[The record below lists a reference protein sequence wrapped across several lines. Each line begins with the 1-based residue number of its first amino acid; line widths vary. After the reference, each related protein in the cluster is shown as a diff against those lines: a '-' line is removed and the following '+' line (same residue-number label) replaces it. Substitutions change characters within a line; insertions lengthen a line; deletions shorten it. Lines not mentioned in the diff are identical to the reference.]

1 MCRKKQ
7 NVVKQTELIAPI
19 EVESPYP
26 AQQGRTC
33 NEKRDHGL
41 TLTK

>member
-7 NVVKQTELIAPI
+7 NVAKQTEHIAPI

-41 TLTK
+41 PLTK